1 MRSLSFSRLLIALLS
16 LVSVTTNTDIGA
28 KDILSA
34 ADIENLCRHAA
45 NDAKEFLHVAEAEGK
60 KFREEQSVW
69 VLGIKNLSEKW
80 HFSEEEDV
88 EKERLHQLALKLSRA
103 FAAAGRVRT
112 EYFRVATAR
121 PGSLI
126 SKTLGA
132 MLEKPGEQWVS
143 EKSRIRDG
151 IGWVVYGYFIDLPGK
166 EKPYAVLKMTDV
178 KDRLVTWGGCFSM
191 NPREPGHQ
199 ADALYPEC
207 KKISA
212 SLDLPIWAMPK
223 GGAFM
228 PSTFWL
234 KSNGE
239 SETKAEEE
247 IFADCLII
255 EFLRRETLLPQAR
268 WIDPVLVK
276 RATTG
281 QKKEGQP
288 MTQFDLQLGFNKD
301 KNWQRLETFVGG
313 HVELDRPSVKSALL
327 KTVKLVPSSKD
338 KEKTD
343 AFVLSGYCSESNDF
357 EGRRDWVRRAVELGL
372 RGSNENSR
380 ILRVADSEAFE
391 DADRFRDI
399 VEIAIAQPEIPG
411 CRVLANHMPDMSSAD
426 YTVMTVTD
434 ENVPAR
440 AIYMYLVDLK
450 NGSFFWARNQNRPG
464 SEPPDD
470 SYQVYSYKVQ
480 ISIRGGASDY
490 GKHPCILW
498 HLTDTPAEKKTK
510 IGNWSVTTLGQD
522 FAVSLID
529 PSRTF
534 LHSIGDDVFRSGDY
548 ASMLKAVQTVQP
560 GVKGDLHVITFQ
572 LLPRGKDERPAL
584 VVKFVNPVN
593 GTIDWS
599 YYDEPPGTPL
609 SVNEE
614 DDLLAKVRHCI
625 EGLQKSPVRNT
636 GATKTALVAQFGDN
650 GLLKLGTRPYEMLVS
665 QLAVRRNRPPIEWA
679 FLQARGIGKKDQ
691 KPGIVFSSETQA
703 ALASLNVA
711 SIIQSD
717 WLPSFIINPR
727 QKDLEPRQLL
737 IRETSPY
744 GVDIERMGASPIPGS
759 TDGEESA
766 GNMAIKFLH
775 GLIYTFINGAKNSH
789 EWEAMEDLS
798 QKSPVA
804 ATVLQRVLKDYEHD
818 PGLTQNIVIMEADTK
833 RQIISSGTKE
843 SEVSKGMG
851 FRGFLG
857 DPVLAGGEPDTFLV
871 ALGNIEIKKKKTIAP
886 LGQGTLI
893 SKLYPPDWRDEYPD
907 GRSLLEISNPNAI
920 SILRR
925 NIEFLLKQARFTVA
939 DTLGL
944 QNRSKSE
951 EERTGQD
958 IAGIDAEAIRS
969 LGEEVDLRTVQVS
982 LSIRDLRSFI
992 LEVEGKSHLVLSV
1005 TVNPAAEI
1013 IYPRNQIFGSLDT
1026 FRFFLVMKAPAQNG
1040 KGLQATLERQL
1051 SEAGARDVQTA
1062 AELWNQG
1069 SRKEAREFRDLLIA
1083 DLATWTKDFAA
1094 FVPTIK
1100 SIANSLTADSIKL
1113 EAAYINRLRSD
1124 VKSSVDLKTLE
1135 TARLESA
1142 NLLKKLE
1149 NWTKAHPS
1157 LSPRQ
1162 VDAVF
1167 ELAGNASDT
1176 HSKTAKALADS
1187 ALTDSGAYVYSKAE
1201 KKLEAARFLCNQLVA
1216 DITLLSAGTPKL
1228 AESLATDIK
1237 DLATKMVT
1245 TQKAHANQLFPLL
1258 KKLKRGEKTTRV
1270 AGLESIKKLIDGT
1283 ITDLTEWS
1291 KLFPQVGLTV
1301 AAESVLD
1308 PKWDRGDWGKSKSKP
1323 AKTLMDA
1330 SKALAEEINKYR

>member
-1 MRSLSFSRLLIALLS
+1 MRPLSYSKIITSLLL
-16 LVSVTTNTDIGA
+16 LVVTASSEIRA
-28 KDILSA
+28 KEILSA
-34 ADIENLCRHAA
+34 SDVENLCRHAA
-45 NDAKEFLHVAEAEGK
+45 NDAKQFLHVAEAEGK

-69 VLGIKNLSEKW
+69 VLGIRNLSEKW
-80 HFSEEEDV
+80 HFSDEADV
-88 EKERLHQLALKLSRA
+88 EKERLHQLGLKLSRA
-103 FAAAGRVRT
+103 FAAPGRIRT

-121 PGSLI
+121 PGSPI
-126 SKTLGA
+126 SKSLQA
-132 MLEKPGEQWVS
+132 MQENPGEQWVS
-143 EKSRIRDG
+143 DKSRIRDG
-151 IGWVVYGYFIDLPGK
+151 IGWVVYGYFVDVPGK
-166 EKPYAVLKMTDV
+166 EKPYAVIKMTDV
-178 KDRLVTWGGCFSM
+178 KDRLVIWGGCFSM
-191 NPREPGHQ
+191 NPREPGHLAQ
-199 ADALYPEC
+199 VLYPEC

-212 SLDLPIWAMPK
+212 TLDVPIWAMPK

-239 SETKAEEE
+239 TETKAEEE

-255 EFLRRETLLPQAR
+255 EFLRRDTLLPQAR
-268 WIDPVLVK
+268 WIDPVLVR
-276 RATTG
+276 RAATG
-281 QKKEGQP
+281 KKKEGEP
-288 MTQFDLQLGFNKD
+288 VTQFGLQLDFNQD
-301 KNWQRLETFVGG
+301 QDWQRLETFVSGN
-313 HVELDRPSVKSALL
+313 VELKRPAVKSALL

-343 AFVLSGYCSESNDF
+343 AFVLSGFCSENNDF

-372 RGSNENSR
+372 RGSDENIR

-411 CRVLANHMPDMSSAD
+411 IRVLANHMPDMSSSD

-450 NGSFFWARNQNRPG
+450 NGTFFWARNQKRPG

-470 SYQVYSYKVQ
+470 SYQAYSYKVQ

-498 HLTDTPAEKKTK
+498 NLTDNPAGKKTA
-510 IGNWSVTTLGQD
+510 IGNWSVTTFGQD

-534 LHSIGDDVFRSGDY
+534 LHSIGDDVFRSGNY

-560 GVKGDLHVITFQ
+560 GVKGDLHVIAFQ
-572 LLPRGKDERPAL
+572 LLTRGKGLRPAV
-584 VVKFVNPVN
+584 VVKFIDPAN

-609 SVNEE
+609 PVKEE

-636 GATKTALVAQFGDN
+636 GAPKSALIGQFAHN
-650 GLLKLGTRPYEMLVS
+650 GLLELGTRPYEMLVS
-665 QLAVRRNRPPIEWA
+665 QLAVRRSRPPIEWA
-679 FLQARGIGKKDQ
+679 FLQAKGIGKKDQ
-691 KPGIVFSSETQA
+691 KPGVVFNAQTQA
-703 ALASLNVA
+703 ALAKMQVA
-711 SIIQSD
+711 SIIQAD
-717 WLPSFIINPR
+717 WLPSFIVNPR

-744 GVDIERMGASPIPGS
+744 SADIERMGASPAPGTS
-759 TDGEESA
+759 DGEESD

-775 GLIYTFINGAKNSH
+775 GLVYTFINGAKNSH
-789 EWEAMEDLS
+789 EWEALEDLS

-804 ATVLQRVLKDYEHD
+804 TKVLRRVLKDYEFD

-833 RQIISSGTKE
+833 RQVISSGTKE
-843 SEVSKGMG
+843 STVTAGIG

-857 DPVLAGGEPDTFLV
+857 DPVLTGGEPDNFLV
-871 ALGNIEIKKKKTIAP
+871 AVGNIQIRRKKTSAT
-886 LGQGTLI
+886 LGLGTLI

-907 GRSLLEISNPNAI
+907 GRSLLEIPQSHAI

-925 NIEFLLKQARFTVA
+925 NIEFLLKQGRFSIA

-951 EERTGQD
+951 EKKASD
-958 IAGIDAEAIRS
+958 DLAGIDAEAIRA
-969 LGEEVDLRTVQVS
+969 LGEELDLRTVHIM

-992 LEVEGKSHLVLSV
+992 LEIEGKSHLVLSV
-1005 TVNPAAEI
+1005 TINPSAEI
-1013 IYPRNQIFGSLDT
+1013 IFPRNQIFGSLDT
-1026 FRFFLVMKAPAQNG
+1026 FRFFLVMKAPAQSG

-1051 SEAGARDVQTA
+1051 AEAGARDVQTA
-1062 AELWNQG
+1062 AELWEKGN
-1069 SRKEAREFRDLLIA
+1069 RKEAREFRDLLIS

-1094 FVPTIK
+1094 FKPTIK
-1100 SIANSLTADSIKL
+1100 SLATSLAADSIKL
-1113 EAAYINRLRSD
+1113 ESAYIERLRSS

-1149 NWTKAHPS
+1149 IWTKDHPS
-1157 LSPRQ
+1157 LSPKQ

-1167 ELAGNASDT
+1167 ELAGNASET
-1176 HSKTAKALADS
+1176 HTKAAKALADS
-1187 ALTDSGAYVYSKAE
+1187 ALSDTGAYAYSKAE
-1201 KKLEAARFLCNQLVA
+1201 RKLEAARFLSNQLVA
-1216 DITLLSAGTPKL
+1216 DIELWSADTPKL
-1228 AESLATDIK
+1228 AESLGSDIK
-1237 DLATKMVT
+1237 DLATKIVAN
-1245 TQKAHANQLFPLL
+1245 QKAHANQLFPLL
-1258 KKLKRGEKTTRV
+1258 KKLKRSEKFTRV
-1270 AGLESIKKLIDGT
+1270 AGLESMQKLINGT
-1283 ITDLTEWS
+1283 ISDLTKWS
-1291 KLFPQVGLTV
+1291 KLFPQVGLVV
-1301 AAESVLD
+1301 ASESVLD
-1308 PKWDRGDWGKSKSKP
+1308 TKWDRGDWGKSKSRP

-1330 SKALAEEINKYR
+1330 SRALAEEIRKYR